1 MSSLPFARLQVAV
14 LSRRGR
20 WLMCFRGKRAHFAD
34 RRSAV
39 GEAIDQASQCSKN
52 GTPTDVVFVDEN
64 LKREV
69 IWTYGVDR
77 VPGGPG
83 SGKHSSV
90 APRGKP
96 GKSRARPPMA
106 EQSHRSD

>member
-20 WLMCFRGKRAHFAD
+20 WLICFRGKRAQFAD

-39 GEAIDQASQCSKN
+39 REAIDQAYQCSKN
-52 GTPTDVVFVDEN
+52 GTPTDVVFVAEN

-69 IWTYGVDR
+69 IWTYGVDPD
-77 VPGGPG
+77 PGGRG
-83 SGKHSSV
+83 SGKNYSV
-90 APRGKP
+90 APRGNPVKWV
-96 GKSRARPPMA
+96 RPSMA
-106 EQSHRSD
+106 QQLHRSD